1 MNYPKQIAGI
11 RIPDSEIA
19 QKAMNIA
26 SKFSDK
32 PLFSHVMRTYVFGAI
47 AANARRWK
55 FDEEASFIA
64 SILHDLGITDEY
76 ERNDR
81 FELVGADAAK
91 SFLKNENYPPEKIEL
106 IWDAIAL
113 HTSAGIAMRKE
124 REVAIVHIGAAMD
137 VFGLGVGDLP
147 KFIFDEI
154 IEHLPRND
162 FKNYIVKKLI
172 SNIEKFPATT
182 NATWLS
188 DVGRQHVH
196 NYNCPCVTDA
206 IKNSV
211 FGE

>member
-19 QKAMNIA
+19 QKAMRIA
-26 SKFSDK
+26 YKFSDET
-32 PLFSHVMRTYVFGAI
+32 LFCHTMRTYVFGAM

-64 SILHDLGITDEY
+64 SILHDLGITKEF
-76 ERNDR
+76 EKNDR

-91 SFLKNENYPPEKIEL
+91 TFLLTENYPSEKIEL

-124 REVAIVHIGAAMD
+124 PEVAIVHIGAAMD
-137 VFGLGVGDLP
+137 VFGLGVNELP
-147 KFIFDEI
+147 KFIFDKI
-154 IEHLPRND
+154 IESLPRKD

-172 SNIEKFPATT
+172 SNVEKFPATT

-196 NYNCPCVTDA
+196 NYDCPCVTDS
-206 IKNSV
+206 IKSSI
-211 FGE
+211 FEE

>member
-19 QKAMNIA
+19 QKAMRIA
-26 SKFSDK
+26 YKFSDET
-32 PLFSHVMRTYVFGAI
+32 LFCHTMRTYVFGAM

-64 SILHDLGITDEY
+64 SILHDLGITDEF
-76 ERNDR
+76 EKNDR

-91 SFLKNENYPPEKIEL
+91 NFLQTENYPPEKTEL

-124 REVAIVHIGAAMD
+124 PEVAIVHIGAAMD
-137 VFGLGVGDLP
+137 VFGLGLNNLP
-147 KFIFDEI
+147 KFLLDEI
-154 IEHLPRND
+154 IENLPRND

-172 SNIEKFPATT
+172 NNVEKFPDTT

-188 DVGRQHVH
+188 DVGRQHIH
-196 NYNCPCVTDA
+196 NYNCPCVIDS